1 MRGHFPPSS
10 RTSAAPAFVAAVA
23 LMGSCA
29 AAQRGP
35 QAPSDIRPLPVE
47 NPASWERI
55 ADGAFENKGVAQV
68 ERLGRQWLLNVMC
81 NGTHATY
88 IDDTGPD
95 LSTYRDAY
103 LRVRYRYVERT
114 NADVRCVKE
123 PCPPSRERRVAI
135 ERITRLPA
143 TPDEAG
149 EMARTCR

>member
-1 MRGHFPPSS
+1 MRGPVPPSS
-10 RTSAAPAFVAAVA
+10 RSNSVPALVAAVA
-23 LMGSCA
+23 LMVSC

-35 QAPSDIRPLPVE
+35 QSPTDIRPLPVD

-55 ADGAFENKGVAQV
+55 VDGAFENKGVAQV
-68 ERLGRQWLLNVMC
+68 ERLGRQWLLTVMC

-88 IDDTGPD
+88 IDDTGLD
-95 LSTYRDAY
+95 LSTYGDAY
-103 LRVRYRYVERT
+103 LHVRYRYVERT

-135 ERITRLPA
+135 ERVTRLTT

-149 EMARTCR
+149 ELARTCR